1 MDDEKENFMKKI
13 KLIAL
18 MLILLAVFANSF
30 GLCAL
35 AAPVNADDHAGSIGN
50 DISKYIKS
58 FRKGTRCGSVSVAV
72 VTPEE
77 VFVYGDGDGLY
88 QIGSMTKAFT
98 GLAVLKLI
106 SEGRLDIDDN
116 VSDLLPGFEAYYH
129 NAPAEITVEQLLS
142 QTSGYTNLENIYP
155 SAGKD
160 MTLSDWVAGI
170 SRSELSSKP
179 GERYAYSNVNYNLL
193 GAIIEEVTGQ
203 SFADYMYDE
212 ILHPLGLFDTYVG
225 MPGAEER
232 IIAGSRP
239 GYRHAF
245 EYEIPVYEGRIPA
258 GYFYSSVGDM
268 TRWLQIWMGTADVPE
283 EFADLI
289 SLTKSRLNEE
299 GDYFSGWELFENDV
313 YGHSGGTPNYSSRIV
328 FSEKEMTGVCV
339 LTDMNVAA
347 STDSLCNS
355 VYAIA
360 AGDTPSGLATDVW
373 TVFDMV
379 FTALS
384 ALGILMLSVIIFGKR
399 KGIVIVLGSAS
410 LVLLLSVCITMPL
423 IFGAGLREIAFTWAP
438 LSFSGGLG
446 ILAVNVPVSL
456 FRSVKLLKNENRKK
470 AG

>member
-1 MDDEKENFMKKI
+1 MKKT
-13 KLIAL
+13 KLTA
-18 MLILLAVFANSF
+18 LILILFTVLANSM
-30 GLCAL
+30 G
-35 AAPVNADDHAGSIGN
+35 VNASAGAD
-50 DISKYIKS
+50 DISGYIKT
-58 FRKGTRCGSVSVAV
+58 FRHETRCEAVSVAV
-72 VTPEE
+72 VTSEE
-77 VFVYGDGDGLY
+77 VMVYGDSDGLY

-106 SEGRLDIDDN
+106 SEGKLSYEDN

-129 NAPAEITVEQLLS
+129 NARAEIKVRHLLS

-160 MTLSDWVAGI
+160 MTLSDWVADI
-170 SRSELSSKP
+170 SRLELNSKP
-179 GERYAYSNVNYNLL
+179 GEEYAYSNVNYNLL
-193 GAIIEEVTGQ
+193 GAIIEEVTGKPY
-203 SFADYMYDE
+203 ADYMYDE
-212 ILHPLGLFDTYVG
+212 ILHPLGLNDTYVG
-225 MPGAEER
+225 KPSAEER
-232 IIAGSRP
+232 IIPGSRP
-239 GYRHAF
+239 GYRIAF

-258 GYFYSSVGDM
+258 GYFYSNISDM
-268 TRWLQIWMGTADVPE
+268 TRWLRIWMGTADIPE
-283 EFADLI
+283 EYKELI
-289 SLTKSRLNEE
+289 AETKSCLNEE

-339 LTDMNVAA
+339 LTGMNVAA

-355 VYAIA
+355 AYAIA
-360 AGDTPSGLATDVW
+360 AGNAPSGLATDVW
-373 TVFDMV
+373 TVFDLV

-399 KGIVIVLGSAS
+399 KGIVITLGVAS
-410 LVLLLSVCITMPL
+410 FVLLLSIWITMPL

-456 FRSVKLLKNENRKK
+456 LRSIKLLKNENRKK

>member
-1 MDDEKENFMKKI
+1 
-13 KLIAL
+13 
-18 MLILLAVFANSF
+18 MLLLVTVFVNSF
-30 GLCAL
+30 VVQAS
-35 AAPVNADDHAGSIGN
+35 AGTD
-50 DISKYIKS
+50 DISGYIET
-58 FRKGTRCGSVSVAV
+58 FRDETKCKAVSVAV
-72 VTPEE
+72 VTSEE
-77 VFVYGDGDGLY
+77 VMVYGDSDGLY

-106 SEGRLDIDDN
+106 SEGKLSYEDN

-129 NAPAEITVEQLLS
+129 NAPAEIKIEHLLS

-160 MTLSDWVAGI
+160 MTLSDWVADI
-170 SRSELSSKP
+170 SRLELNSKP

-193 GAIIEEVTGQ
+193 GAIIEEVTGKP
-203 SFADYMYDE
+203 FADYMYDE
-212 ILHPLGLFDTYVG
+212 ILHPLGLNDTYVG
-225 MPGAEER
+225 KPSAEER
-232 IIAGSRP
+232 IIPGSRP
-239 GYRHAF
+239 GYRIAF

-258 GYFYSSVGDM
+258 GYFYSNISDM
-268 TRWLQIWMGTADVPE
+268 TRWLRIWMSTADIPE
-283 EFADLI
+283 EYKELI
-289 SLTKSRLNEE
+289 AETKSRLNEQ

-384 ALGILMLSVIIFGKR
+384 VLGILMLSVIIFGKR

-423 IFGAGLREIAFTWAP
+423 IFGAGLSEIAFTWAP

-446 ILAVNVPVSL
+446 ILAVNIPASVL
-456 FRSVKLLKNENRKK
+456 RSIKLLKNENRKK